1 MASTKWVID
10 PMHSEVT
17 FKVRHLMISTV
28 TGSFKV
34 FEGQAETEGD
44 DFKSV
49 RNIEFKADVNS
60 IDTNN
65 EQRDTHLKS
74 ADFFAADEHPY
85 LEFKAES
92 FNSSDN
98 KLNGT
103 LKMRGT
109 ERPIAL
115 DVDFGGTVVD
125 GYGQTKAGLTV
136 SGKVNRKDFGLVWSQ
151 VTEAGSVVVSDEVK
165 IVAEVQFIKQ
175 A

>member
-34 FEGQAETEGD
+34 FDGQAETEGD

-109 ERPIAL
+109 ERPIDL

>member
-1 MASTKWVID
+1 
-10 PMHSEVT
+10 
-17 FKVRHLMISTV
+17 MISTV

-34 FEGQAETEGD
+34 FDGQAETEGD

-109 ERPIAL
+109 ERPITL

-165 IVAEVQFIKQ
+165 MVAEVQFIKQ

>member
-34 FEGQAETEGD
+34 FDGQAETEGD

-49 RNIEFKADVNS
+49 RNIEFKADVKS

>member
-10 PMHSEVT
+10 PTHSEVT

-34 FEGQAETEGD
+34 FNGHAETED
-44 DFKSV
+44 D
-49 RNIEFKADVNS
+49 EFRLVQKIDFQADVKS

-85 LEFKAES
+85 LEFRAES

-98 KLNGT
+98 KITGM

-109 ERPIAL
+109 ERPITL

-165 IVAEVQFIKQ
+165 MVAEVQFIKQ

>member
-10 PMHSEVT
+10 PTHSEVT

-34 FEGQAETEGD
+34 FNGHAETED
-44 DFKSV
+44 EEFKSV
-49 RNIEFKADVNS
+49 QKIDFKADVKS

-74 ADFFAADEHPY
+74 ADFFSADEHPY
-85 LEFKAES
+85 LEFTAES

-98 KLNGT
+98 KITGT
-103 LKMRGT
+103 LKMRDT
-109 ERPIAL
+109 ERPITL

-136 SGKVNRKDFGLVWSQ
+136 TGKVNRKDFGLVWSQ

-165 IVAEVQFIKQ
+165 MVAEVQFIKQ

>member
-10 PMHSEVT
+10 PTHSEVT
-17 FKVRHLMISTV
+17 FKVKHLMISTV

-34 FEGQAETEGD
+34 FDGQAETED
-44 DFKSV
+44 EEFKSV
-49 RNIEFKADVNS
+49 RDLKFKADVSS

-74 ADFFAADEHPY
+74 ADFFSADEHPY
-85 LEFKAES
+85 LEFDVDS
-92 FNSSDN
+92 YNSVQD
-98 KLNGT
+98 KMNGT
-103 LKMRGT
+103 LTIRGT
-109 ERPIAL
+109 KKPVTL

-136 SGKVNRKDFGLVWSQ
+136 SGKISRKEFGLTWSQ
-151 VTEAGSVVVSDEVK
+151 VTEAGSVVVSDDVK
-165 IVAEVQFIKQ
+165 MIAEVQFIKQ

>member
-34 FEGQAETEGD
+34 FNGHAETED
-44 DFKSV
+44 DEFRSV
-49 RNIEFKADVNS
+49 KNIDFKADVKS

-74 ADFFAADEHPY
+74 ADFFSAEEHPY
-85 LEFKAES
+85 LEFRAES

-98 KLNGT
+98 KITGT
-103 LKMRGT
+103 LSMRGT
-109 ERPIAL
+109 ERPITL

-136 SGKVNRKDFGLVWSQ
+136 TGKVNRKDFGLVWSQ

-165 IVAEVQFIKQ
+165 MVAEVQFIKQ